1 MHTGRS
7 SSAARLHEEA
17 DLWLI
22 SSHYLLAHSPPKL
35 IVTINMNTRTLGRN
49 GCSIGE
55 IGLGCWQLGGS
66 EFGPLDE
73 TTAHEILFEAKN
85 NGTNFFDTAN
95 VYGAGRSES
104 LIGAFLKKHGEGI
117 IVASKTGREVY
128 PDGYSRAN
136 LRKSTM
142 ESIAR
147 LGLQHLDLLQLHCVP
162 HSVLLDGAIFDWLR
176 ELKDEGLIR
185 EFGAS
190 VESVE
195 EGLTC
200 LQHSDLLS
208 LQVIFNPFRQKLI
221 DELFPRA
228 EELGVGII
236 VRLPL
241 ASGLLSG
248 KFTAQTIFGEDD
260 HRNFNRDGA
269 HFNVGE
275 TFAGIP
281 FKKGLE
287 LADHLRGLVPEGMT
301 MAQMSQ
307 RWILDF
313 SAVSVIIPGASS
325 SAQARENAGVTKIPP
340 LSSDLH
346 LALRQFY
353 LEEVHQHI
361 RGAY

>member
-1 MHTGRS
+1 MKQRS
-7 SSAARLHEEA
+7 
-17 DLWLI
+17 
-22 SSHYLLAHSPPKL
+22 
-35 IVTINMNTRTLGRN
+35 LGRN
-49 GCSIGE
+49 GPTIGE
-55 IGLGCWQLGGS
+55 IGLGCWQLGGT

-73 TTAHEILFEAKN
+73 ETGLQILASAKE
-85 NGTNFFDTAN
+85 NGMNFFDTAN
-95 VYGAGRSES
+95 VYGSGRSES
-104 LIGAFLKKHGEGI
+104 IIGKFLHTHGEGI
-117 IVASKTGREVY
+117 TIASKTGREVY
-128 PDGYSRAN
+128 PDGYSKEN
-136 LRKSTM
+136 LRKSTL
-142 ESIAR
+142 ETLSR
-147 LGLQHLDLLQLHCVP
+147 LGIPSLDLLQLHCVP
-162 HSVLLDGAIFDWLR
+162 HSVLLNGSIFDWLR

-185 EFGAS
+185 QFGAS

-200 LQHSDLLS
+200 LEHSDLLS

-221 DELFPRA
+221 DELFPHA

-248 KFTAQTIFGEDD
+248 KFTTNTTFGEND

-281 FKKGLE
+281 FEKGVE
-287 LADHLRGLVPEGMT
+287 LAEDLRTLLPSGMT
-301 MAQMSQ
+301 MAEMSQ

-313 SAVSVIIPGASS
+313 PAVSVSIPGASS
-325 SAQARENAGVTKIPP
+325 PAQAIENAAVTNIPP
-340 LSSDLH
+340 LSKDLH
-346 LALRQFY
+346 QRIHDFY
-353 LEEVHQHI
+353 SKDVHHHI